1 MKVKVRS
8 RLLSIS
14 NILNFKLILERCDV
28 YNHRIE
34 SKTTVES
41 AVNNPPVLLG
51 KGTDLLILLL
61 FHFDLDSNDIIFE
74 IKENQLFNDENMGY
88 PQDNVNTRLDACHI
102 MPF

>member
-1 MKVKVRS
+1 VKVKVRS

-88 PQDNVNTRLDACHI
+88 SQDNVNTRLDACHI